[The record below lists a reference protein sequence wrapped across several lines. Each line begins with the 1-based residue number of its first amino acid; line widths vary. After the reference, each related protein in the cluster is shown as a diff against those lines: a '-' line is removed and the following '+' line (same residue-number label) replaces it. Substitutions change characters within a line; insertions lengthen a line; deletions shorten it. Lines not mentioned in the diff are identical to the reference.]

1 MGSDVATMSLIY
13 SLYVINKSGGLIYSK
28 EFEPSSRLD
37 LNDTL
42 RLASIWHSLH
52 AIASQLSPAHGCG
65 GIELLQAE
73 NFDLHC
79 LQSPTGTKFLLM
91 VEPQCP
97 QVTSLLGRIYELY
110 SDYVL
115 KNPFYELD
123 QVIKC
128 DLFDEAVDFAIKRY
142 PLMLLAAPQQ
152 VSVLGP
158 LVGV

>member
-1 MGSDVATMSLIY
+1 MSLIY
-13 SLYVINKSGGLIYSK
+13 SLYVVNKSGGLIFSRD
-28 EFEPSSRLD
+28 FEPSAKLD

-52 AIASQLSPAHGCG
+52 AIASQLSPVAGCG
-65 GIELLQAE
+65 GIELMQAE
-73 NFDLHC
+73 SFDLHC
-79 LQSPTGTKFLLM
+79 LQAPTGTKFLLM

-97 QVTSLLGRIYELY
+97 QVTALLGRIYELY

-115 KNPFYELD
+115 KNPFYEVE

-128 DLFDEAVDFAIKRY
+128 ELFDEAVDLAVRRY

-152 VSVLGP
+152 ALMLGP
-158 LVGV
+158 LGA